1 MEKKKLIIII
11 VASVLALAVLIGGAV
26 LLSKNF
32 FKGNTDTNSDTQ
44 VSSTVESDNGGA
56 DYVISGS
63 IKISAGSAEGTKGDF
78 VSIPVNCAENP
89 GINYSMGGIKYD
101 ATKLKFVSFEKGE
114 VFNDINYNNK
124 DGLIA
129 MDLNSEN
136 FDKDVTD
143 NGLLCTIKF
152 EIISDEKGDTPVEI
166 IFNDGF
172 SCNSKEEIVTVKA
185 ENGKVT
191 IK

>member
-11 VASVLALAVLIGGAV
+11 VASVLALAIIITGAV
-26 LLSKNF
+26 LLSKNL
-32 FKGNTDTNSDTQ
+32 FKGTTDNNNSETPT
-44 VSSTVESDNGGA
+44 SSLNSGA
-56 DYVISGS
+56 DYVVSGS
-63 IKISAGSAEGTKGDF
+63 IKITAGSAEGSKGDF

-101 ATKLKFVSFEKGE
+101 STKLKFVSFEKGE
-114 VFNDINYNNK
+114 VFKDINYNNK

-152 EIISDEKGDTPVEI
+152 EIISEEKGDTPVEV